1 METTLNTAKA
11 LADLN
16 RLRVVSVLMEHE
28 ELCVCQITALLDLA
42 TPTVSRHMNVLYTAR
57 LVQSRKAGRW
67 VYFRLSDSFPPV
79 LRQWL
84 AEALA
89 TSAGAAADRASVQQI
104 LACDRGELCRCQR
117 VRRRDSSPDPAGA
130 IEQRRSVKR

>member
-11 LADLN
+11 LAELN
-16 RLRVVSVLMEHE
+16 RLRVLSVLMEHE

-67 VYFRLSDSFPPV
+67 VYFRLTDSFPPV

-84 AEALA
+84 AESFAQ
-89 TSAGAAADRASVQQI
+89 SAEAAADRANVRQI

-117 VRRRDSSPDPAGA
+117 VRRRESSPAAAGA
-130 IEQRRSVKR
+130 GE

>member
-11 LADLN
+11 LAELN
-16 RLRVVSVLMEHE
+16 RLRVLSALMEHE

-42 TPTVSRHMNVLYTAR
+42 TATVSRHMSVLHGAR

-84 AEALA
+84 AESLA
-89 TSAGAAADRASVQQI
+89 PSPDAAADRASVQQI

-117 VRRRDSSPDPAGA
+117 VRRRDSSPDPVSAG
-130 IEQRRSVKR
+130 Q

>member
-11 LADLN
+11 LAELN
-16 RLRVVSVLMEHE
+16 RLRVLSVLMEHE

-89 TSAGAAADRASVQQI
+89 TSAGAAADRANVEQI

-117 VRRRDSSPDPAGA
+117 VRRRESSPDPAGA
-130 IEQRRSVKR
+130 IE

>member
-1 METTLNTAKA
+1 METTLSTVKA
-11 LADLN
+11 VAELN
-16 RLRVVSVLMEHE
+16 RLRVLSVLMEHE

-42 TPTVSRHMNVLYTAR
+42 TPTVSRHMNMLYTAR

-84 AEALA
+84 EESLASSAE
-89 TSAGAAADRASVQQI
+89 AAADRANVQQI

-117 VRRRDSSPDPAGA
+117 VRRRDANPDPADAG
-130 IEQRRSVKR
+130 EQRRSVKR